1 MQDGPGWLLHH
12 AGAILIANRSIIRVA
27 IGIGAGILSVGPPN
41 TRSNEGSGMD
51 TSSDG
56 PSRQPETHA
65 GEPGRRRR
73 WPFVVG
79 GLVALGLVGLIV
91 FAVVLILLAAS
102 GPTAPAVY
110 DEEYVSGNGPDKVA
124 VVPVEGVIAPADDT
138 LGGTVPTS
146 TPEGLTDAL
155 RQAGSD
161 PSVVAVVLEIDS
173 PGGGVTASDEM
184 HQSVLDFE
192 ENTGEPVVVS
202 MQDVTA
208 SGGYYISTA
217 ADRIV
222 ANKTTLTGSL
232 GVIIP
237 LTNFAEAADKYGIK
251 QVVIKSGKYKDM
263 GSAFREMTPKERDI
277 LQSIVDDLYAQFVD
291 VISEGRDIPK
301 DRVREI
307 ADGRVYSGL
316 QAKKLGLIDSFGGLD
331 EASAIA
337 GNLAGTSD
345 TTVVRYV
352 QQPSF
357 TDTLL
362 ALLAPGKSQAEQ
374 IMDAAGLNLEPK
386 PYYLY
391 RP

>member
-1 MQDGPGWLLHH
+1 
-12 AGAILIANRSIIRVA
+12 
-27 IGIGAGILSVGPPN
+27 
-41 TRSNEGSGMD
+41 MD
-51 TSSDG
+51 TFSDG
-56 PSRQPETHA
+56 PSRQPERPA
-65 GEPGRRRR
+65 GEPRRRRR

-79 GLVALGLVGLIV
+79 GLMALGLIGLAIV
-91 FAVVLILLAAS
+91 AVVLILAA
-102 GPTAPAVY
+102 GGTRAPAVY
-110 DEEYVSGNGPDKVA
+110 AEEYVAGDGSDTIA
-124 VVPVEGVIAPADDT
+124 VVPVEGQIAPADNA
-138 LGGTVPTS
+138 LGGTQPT
-146 TPEGLTDAL
+146 TTAEGLADAL
-155 RQAGSD
+155 RQAGQD
-161 PSVVAVVLEIDS
+161 TSVVAVVLEVNS

-184 HQSVLDFE
+184 HQSILDFR
-192 ENTGEPVVVS
+192 ENTGKPLVVS
-202 MQDVTA
+202 MGDTAA
-208 SGGYYISTA
+208 SGGYYIATA

-222 ANKTTLTGSL
+222 ANETTLTGSL

-237 LTNFAEAADKYGIK
+237 LNNYAEAASKYGIK

-263 GSAFREMTPKERDI
+263 GSAFREMTSDEREI
-277 LQSIVDDLYAQFVD
+277 FQSFVDDLYAQFVD

-357 TDTLL
+357 TDRLL
-362 ALLAPGKSQAEQ
+362 ARLAPEKPQAEQ
-374 IMDAAGLNLEPK
+374 ILDAAGLTLEPK
-386 PYYLY
+386 PYY
-391 RP
+391 

>member
-1 MQDGPGWLLHH
+1 M
-12 AGAILIANRSIIRVA
+12 V
-27 IGIGAGILSVGPPN
+27 
-41 TRSNEGSGMD
+41 
-51 TSSDG
+51 
-56 PSRQPETHA
+56 
-65 GEPGRRRR
+65 
-73 WPFVVG
+73 
-79 GLVALGLVGLIV
+79 LGLIGLAIV
-91 FAVVLILLAAS
+91 AVVLILAAG
-102 GPTAPAVY
+102 GPTVPTVY
-110 DEEYVSGNGPDKVA
+110 AEEYVAGDGPYRIA
-124 VVPVEGVIAPADDT
+124 VVPIEGTIASADNT
-138 LGGTVPTS
+138 VGGIQPTT
-146 TPEGLTDAL
+146 TPEGFADAL
-155 RQAGSD
+155 RQAGQD
-161 PSVVAVVLEIDS
+161 TSVVAVVLEVNS

-184 HQSVLDFE
+184 HQSILEFRK
-192 ENTGEPVVVS
+192 NTGKPVVVS
-202 MQDVTA
+202 MGDTAA
-208 SGGYYISTA
+208 SGGYYIATA

-222 ANKTTLTGSL
+222 ANETTLTGSL

-237 LTNFAEAADKYGIK
+237 LNNYAEAANKFGIK

-263 GSAFREMTPKERDI
+263 GSAFREMTPEERDI
-277 LQSIVDDLYAQFVD
+277 LQSFVDDLYAQFVD

-357 TDTLL
+357 TDRLL
-362 ALLAPGKSQAEQ
+362 ARLALEKPQAEQ

>member
-1 MQDGPGWLLHH
+1 M
-12 AGAILIANRSIIRVA
+12 
-27 IGIGAGILSVGPPN
+27 
-41 TRSNEGSGMD
+41 
-51 TSSDG
+51 
-56 PSRQPETHA
+56 
-65 GEPGRRRR
+65 
-73 WPFVVG
+73 
-79 GLVALGLVGLIV
+79 ALGLIGLAIL
-91 FAVVLILLAAS
+91 AVVLILAAG

-110 DEEYVSGNGPDKVA
+110 AEEYVAGDGASRIA
-124 VVPVEGVIAPADDT
+124 VVPVEGTIATADNT
-138 LGGTVPTS
+138 VGGIQPTT
-146 TPEGLTDAL
+146 TPEGLADAL
-155 RQAGSD
+155 RQAGQD
-161 PSVVAVVLEIDS
+161 TSVVAVVIEVNS

-184 HQSVLDFE
+184 HQSILDFR
-192 ENTGEPVVVS
+192 ENTSKPVVVS
-202 MQDVTA
+202 MGDTAA
-208 SGGYYISTA
+208 SGGYYIATA

-222 ANKTTLTGSL
+222 ANETTLTGSL

-237 LTNFAEAADKYGIK
+237 LNNFAEAAEKYGIR

-263 GSAFREMTPKERDI
+263 GSAFREMTPEERDI
-277 LQSIVDDLYAQFVD
+277 LQSFVDDLYAQFVD
-291 VISEGRDIPK
+291 VISEGRGIPK

-357 TDTLL
+357 TDRLL
-362 ALLAPGKSQAEQ
+362 ARLALEKPQAEQ

>member
-1 MQDGPGWLLHH
+1 M
-12 AGAILIANRSIIRVA
+12 
-27 IGIGAGILSVGPPN
+27 
-41 TRSNEGSGMD
+41 
-51 TSSDG
+51 
-56 PSRQPETHA
+56 
-65 GEPGRRRR
+65 
-73 WPFVVG
+73 
-79 GLVALGLVGLIV
+79 ALGLIGLAIL
-91 FAVVLILLAAS
+91 AVVLILAAG

-110 DEEYVSGNGPDKVA
+110 AEEYVAGDGASRIA
-124 VVPVEGVIAPADDT
+124 VVPVEGTIATADNT
-138 LGGTVPTS
+138 VGGIQPTT
-146 TPEGLTDAL
+146 TPEGLADAL
-155 RQAGSD
+155 RQAGQD
-161 PSVVAVVLEIDS
+161 TSVVAVVIEINS

-184 HQSVLDFE
+184 HQSILDFRQ
-192 ENTGEPVVVS
+192 NTSKPVVVS
-202 MQDVTA
+202 MGDTAA
-208 SGGYYISTA
+208 SGGYYIATA

-222 ANKTTLTGSL
+222 ANETTLTGSL

-237 LTNFAEAADKYGIK
+237 LPNFAEAADKYGIK

-263 GSAFREMTPKERDI
+263 GSSFREMTPKERDI
-277 LQSIVDDLYAQFVD
+277 FQSIVDDLYSVFVD
-291 VISEGRDIPK
+291 VISEGRGIPE

-316 QAKKLGLIDSFGGLD
+316 QAKKLGLVDSFGELD
-331 EASAIA
+331 DAAATA

-352 QQPSF
+352 QQPGF

-362 ALLAPGKSQAEQ
+362 ARLAPGKSQAEQ

>member
-27 IGIGAGILSVGPPN
+27 IGAGILSVGPAN

-65 GEPGRRRR
+65 GEPRRRRR

-79 GLVALGLVGLIV
+79 GLVALGLVGLVV
-91 FAVVLILLAAS
+91 FAVVLILVARS
-102 GPTAPAVY
+102 GPTAPALY
-110 DEEYVSGNGPDKVA
+110 DEEYVSGDGPVKVV
-124 VVPVEGVIAPADDT
+124 VVPIEGVIAPADDT
-138 LGGTVPTS
+138 LGGVLPTS

-161 PSVVAVVLEIDS
+161 PSVVAVVLEIES
-173 PGGGVTASDEM
+173 PGGGVVPTDQM
-184 HQSVLDFE
+184 HRRIHKFKE
-192 ENTGEPVVVS
+192 ETEKPVIVS
-202 MQDVTA
+202 MGSTAA
-208 SGGYYISTA
+208 SGGYYIATA

-232 GVIIP
+232 GVIFEI
-237 LTNFAEAADKYGIK
+237 TNFAEAAHKYGIK

-263 GSAFREMTPKERDI
+263 GSAFREMTPDERDI
-277 LQSIVDDLYAQFVD
+277 LQSFVDDLYAQFVD

-362 ALLAPGKSQAEQ
+362 ARLALEKPQAEQ